1 MAYRD
6 RELGHLLHV
15 DPKRVVALLL
25 RALRVTRDEPGRAT
39 ERVARELGVGASTI
53 KRWLRTLEARG
64 FDVREAFAGD
74 GPGRPRRAA

>member
-15 DPKRVVALLL
+15 EPKRVAALLL
-25 RALRVTRDEPGRAT
+25 RALRASRNEPGRAT
-39 ERVARELGVGASTI
+39 ERVARELGVSASSI
-53 KRWLRTLEARG
+53 KRWLRALEARG
-64 FDVREAFAGD
+64 IDVGAFAGV